1 MPCFE
6 AKSEIS
12 KKEER
17 KNEKEICLVWE
28 LNLWKKECWK
38 VYVYFC
44 GFLYVGEN
52 DFCFGFRWIR
62 MKEGKLRFRLE

>member
-12 KKEER
+12 KKKER

-52 DFCFGFRWIR
+52 DFLFWIQMDSNER
-62 MKEGKLRFRLE
+62 REVTV